1 MADNDL
7 EIRPHRVYTLS
18 EVRQIFQV
26 SDATLRRWLKDG
38 KLRSARVGRA
48 YRFLGSQLL
57 EAFEAPAASEPARAD
72 RTHRR

>member
-1 MADNDL
+1 MAESDL
-7 EIRPHRVYTLS
+7 EIRPHRVYTLA
-18 EVRQIFQV
+18 EVRQIFKV

-57 EAFEAPAASEPARAD
+57 EAFDTASESKAFPAD
-72 RTHRR
+72 RPRR